1 MTDTKTTLM
10 EAGVGLIAE
19 RGFADVTVGDIEAAA
34 GFARRGGTLY
44 KHFESKQDLLVQA
57 MHFHVGTL
65 DDQDGLDGFTD
76 LPDLRSELM
85 VLAKWVLGRLTRE
98 ETISKIIEKEGHRFP
113 ELVAQMREGVS
124 EAGYALT
131 AAYLVDR
138 GLSAEADAEALA
150 VILLG
155 GLVNV
160 RRSAWTFGGAPA
172 DISDERA
179 IAAWAEIGLRII
191 EATGGRFVDVPT

>member
-1 MTDTKTTLM
+1 MTSTKAALM
-10 EAGVGLIAE
+10 DVGVELIAE

-44 KHFESKQDLLVQA
+44 KHFESKRDLLAQA
-57 MHFHVGTL
+57 MQRHVDTL
-65 DDQDGLDGFTD
+65 DDQDGLNDFAG
-76 LPDLRSELM
+76 LPDLRSELI
-85 VLAKWVLGRLTRE
+85 VLARWVLARLTRE

-113 ELVAQMREGVS
+113 SLVAQMRSGVS
-124 EAGYALT
+124 EAGYAMT
-131 AAYLVDR
+131 AEYLVDR
-138 GLSAEADAEALA
+138 GLPADADADALA

-160 RRSAWTFGGAPA
+160 RRSAWTFGGTPA
-172 DISDERA
+172 DVSDERI

-191 EATGGRFVDVPT
+191 EAADSDS